1 MAQYTES
8 TSEVVDTLKDSGLNE
23 ETTSAIEALLENN
36 STGDETTI
44 QAYDGTAPE
53 DGTTILTVGSGQTL
67 SEDPG
72 TPIIIMDADAPAA
85 TVVLNTDTT
94 DRVLVAGSGDDSI
107 TTTGD
112 GNVTVETGGG
122 NDSVITGSGEDMITV
137 TGSGDSSVATGG
149 GNDTI
154 ILTGDGAP
162 TVDAGDGNDVIVV
175 GTDQGAA
182 TVDGGTGFDQGNVD
196 DHRSQHSITIENGV
210 VTLNSAPIQ
219 IENIEVIQ
227 YNDGISILGDGNVES
242 AAGRMYEVLFDRE
255 ADLGGLEH
263 WFGKA
268 DSGNTLEDI
277 ASGFLGSQEYS
288 NWYESQETNTNSDFL
303 DHLYQSG
310 FGREADAEGKEY
322 WLNRMSEGMT
332 HAEVLSSF
340 ASSDEA
346 VQLMGINGTQ
356 YVIDIDS
363 GQ

>member
-8 TSEVVDTLKDSGLNE
+8 TSEVVNTVRDSGLSSD
-23 ETTSAIEALLENN
+23 TSAAIEALLIDS
-36 STGDETTI
+36 STEGGSTI
-44 QAYDGTAPE
+44 QDYDGTTPD
-53 DGTTILTVGSGQTL
+53 DGTDILTVGSGQSL

-72 TPIIIMDADAPAA
+72 TPIIIMGEDASA
-85 TVVLNTDTT
+85 TVTLDTST
-94 DRVLVAGSGDDSI
+94 SDRVVVGGSSDDTI

-122 NDSVITGSGEDMITV
+122 NDSIATGAGEDQIIITGSGN
-137 TGSGDSSVATGG
+137 SSVATGDG
-149 GNDTI
+149 GDTI
-154 ILTGDGAP
+154 TITGDGAP
-162 TVDAGDGNDVIVV
+162 TIDAGDGNDVIVV
-175 GTDQGAA
+175 GSDQGSA
-182 TVDGGTGFDQGNVD
+182 TVDGGAGFDGANLD
-196 DHRSQHSITIENGV
+196 DSRSEHAITIEGGV

-219 IENIEVIQ
+219 LDNVEVVQ
-227 YNDGISILGDGNVES
+227 YNDGISILGDGHVES

-268 DSGNTLEDI
+268 DEGNSLEDI

-288 NWYESQETNTNSDFL
+288 NWHDAQETNTNSDFL

-310 FGREADAEGKEY
+310 LGREADAEGKEH
-322 WLNRMSEGMT
+322 WLNKMSEGMT

-340 ASSDEA
+340 ASGEEA
-346 VQLMGINGTQ
+346 VQLMGIDGTQ